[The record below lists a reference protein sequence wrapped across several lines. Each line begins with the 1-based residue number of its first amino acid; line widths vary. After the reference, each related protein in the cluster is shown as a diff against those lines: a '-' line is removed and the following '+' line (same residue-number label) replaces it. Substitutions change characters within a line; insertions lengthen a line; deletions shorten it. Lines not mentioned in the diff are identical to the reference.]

1 MKERIVIAIIIAFV
15 AGPQLAY
22 PGPDPLNFLVGGSE
36 AALLCAVPL
45 LILARLAF
53 MRTASK
59 SVQTL
64 VCGLICV
71 VAILLLT
78 CQSLAV
84 RVGRQQRWLNERARS
99 SSETSAAVRV
109 DNTSHDT
116 SSGRDSRSVQ

>member
-1 MKERIVIAIIIAFV
+1 MKERIVIAIMIAFV
-15 AGPQLAY
+15 VGPQLAY
-22 PGPDPLNFLVGGSE
+22 SGRDPFNFLVGGSE

-45 LILARLAF
+45 LILARSAF
-53 MRTASK
+53 MKTASK

-84 RVGRQQRWLNERARS
+84 RVGRQQRELNERARS
-99 SSETSAAVRV
+99 SSEISAAVRV
-109 DNTSHDT
+109 EDT
-116 SSGRDSRSVQ
+116 SDDMPSGRDSRSVQ